1 MRDNIKSKLITFSIL
16 MANYNNAKYIKEAIK
31 SVISQTYPHW
41 ELIIVDDVSTDN
53 SIEKIKPY
61 LKDNRIKLILH
72 EKNIGYG
79 GALKTAADNAS
90 NMILAVLDADDKLHE
105 NALKIMSEVYKNNP
119 KYGFIYST
127 YWICDSNMQNPQ
139 IAKKV
144 GPVDSQKTNLHG
156 TNVSHF
162 KTFQRDFYIKT
173 KGYDPTQKRAVDK
186 DIIFKMEEVTRFKF
200 INKPLYYY
208 RWHGKGLTQE
218 KNRFLAELYHYIAK
232 VKAYRRRVDTEIPN
246 LTRKEIYFEYYRIMF
261 YKLTHFLIYFYRLF
275 KISNLIDIILNKIH
289 LVPENVKIKFK
300 FIKKLN

>member
-127 YWICDSNMQNPQ
+127 YWICDFNMQNPQ

-144 GPVDSQKTNLHG
+144 GPVDSQKITFMEQMFLILK
-156 TNVSHF
+156 HF
-162 KTFQRDFYIKT
+162 KE
-173 KGYDPTQKRAVDK
+173 
-186 DIIFKMEEVTRFKF
+186 IFT
-200 INKPLYYY
+200 
-208 RWHGKGLTQE
+208 
-218 KNRFLAELYHYIAK
+218 
-232 VKAYRRRVDTEIPN
+232 
-246 LTRKEIYFEYYRIMF
+246 
-261 YKLTHFLIYFYRLF
+261 
-275 KISNLIDIILNKIH
+275 
-289 LVPENVKIKFK
+289 
-300 FIKKLN
+300 